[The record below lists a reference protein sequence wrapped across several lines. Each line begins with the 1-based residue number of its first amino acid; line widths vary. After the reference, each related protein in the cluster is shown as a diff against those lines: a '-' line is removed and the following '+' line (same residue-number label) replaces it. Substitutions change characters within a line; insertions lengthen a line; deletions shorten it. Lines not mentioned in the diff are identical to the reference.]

1 MRTIMNEKHASK
13 LFWAV
18 KALLVAVLLYVAV
31 AVVVTPLHLGRALK
45 PHPVSGNERTADAPL
60 ARPATRAPADIS
72 AILEKDLFAGAG
84 PARPLSRIVDM
95 NPAEALSTEQ
105 ELGLRL
111 VGAVC
116 GDPSTSRAVI
126 QNIATGAA
134 RPYKIGDMVASATI
148 ESIEPDRVVLRLEGR
163 RKVLRLHG
171 GPASP
176 NKSPSPESQPQNA
189 ATSERPSPAGQQSLR
204 DLPKMAYVEDAFR
217 KAKIEP
223 YVRNGRTE
231 GLKITGMENTPLIGM
246 LGLKD
251 GDVIQTVNGQNLTNK
266 QKAFQVL
273 QKAKTQSQLHIQL
286 LRDGK
291 TRELSFDL
299 Q

>member
-1 MRTIMNEKHASK
+1 MNEKHASK

-18 KALLVAVLLYVAV
+18 KATLVVILLYVAV
-31 AVVVTPLHLGRALK
+31 AVIATPLHLGRALK
-45 PHPVSGNERTADAPL
+45 PHSASGNDRTADTSPT
-60 ARPATRAPADIS
+60 RPPAHTPADIS
-72 AILEKDLFAGAG
+72 TILERDLFSGSGSGQAS
-84 PARPLSRIVDM
+84 SRIVEI

-105 ELGLRL
+105 ELGLRMI
-111 VGAVC
+111 GAVA

-126 QNIATGAA
+126 QSIATGAA
-134 RPYKIGDMVASATI
+134 RPYKVGDVVASATI
-148 ESIEPDRVVLRLEGR
+148 ESIDPDRVVLRLEGR

-171 GPASP
+171 GPVVASQS
-176 NKSPSPESQPQNA
+176 SPA
-189 ATSERPSPAGQQSLR
+189 ATQAQSAPAPQRSSPAAAESLR
-204 DLPKMAYVEDAFR
+204 DLPRMTCVEDVLR
-217 KAKIEP
+217 KARIEP
-223 YVRNGRTE
+223 YVQNGRMQ
-231 GLKITGMENTPLIGM
+231 GLRITGMENMPLVGL
-246 LGLKD
+246 LGLQN

>member
-1 MRTIMNEKHASK
+1 MNEKHASR

-18 KALLVAVLLYVAV
+18 KALLVAILLYVAV
-31 AVVVTPLHLGRALK
+31 AVIVTPLHLGRALK
-45 PHPVSGNERTADAPL
+45 PHSASGNDRTADTSL
-60 ARPATRAPADIS
+60 ARPPTRAPADVS
-72 AILEKDLFAGAG
+72 TILEKDLFSGPG
-84 PARPLSRIVDM
+84 PAQPSSRIVET

-111 VGAVC
+111 IGAIA
-116 GDPSTSRAVI
+116 GDPSASRAVI
-126 QNIATGAA
+126 QSIATGAA
-134 RPYKIGDMVASATI
+134 RPYKVGDVIASATI
-148 ESIEPDRVVLRLEGR
+148 ESIDPDRVVLRLEGR

-171 GPASP
+171 GPVIAS
-176 NKSPSPESQPQNA
+176 KSQPP
-189 ATSERPSPAGQQSLR
+189 ATQAQSAPASQKPSPAAGQNLR
-204 DLPKMAYVEDAFR
+204 DLPKMAYVEDVLR

-223 YVRNGRTE
+223 YVQNGRTE
-231 GLKITGMENTPLIGM
+231 GLKITGMENMPLVGM
-246 LGLKD
+246 LGLQN

>member
-1 MRTIMNEKHASK
+1 MNEKRASR

-18 KALLVAVLLYVAV
+18 KALLVAILLYVAV
-31 AVVVTPLHLGRALK
+31 AVIVTPLHLGRALK
-45 PHPVSGNERTADAPL
+45 PHSASGNDRMADTSL
-60 ARPATRAPADIS
+60 ARPPTHAPADIS
-72 AILEKDLFAGAG
+72 TILAKDLFSGPG
-84 PARPLSRIVDM
+84 PAQSSSRIVET

-105 ELGLRL
+105 ELGLRMI
-111 VGAVC
+111 GAIA
-116 GDPSTSRAVI
+116 GDPSTSRVVI
-126 QNIATGAA
+126 QSIATGAA
-134 RPYKIGDMVASATI
+134 RPYKVGDVVASATI
-148 ESIEPDRVVLRLEGR
+148 ESIDPDRVVLRLEGR
-163 RKVLRLHG
+163 RKVLRLHSALVAG
-171 GPASP
+171 KDQPPATQAQSAPASQ
-176 NKSPSPESQPQNA
+176 KPSP
-189 ATSERPSPAGQQSLR
+189 PAGQSLR
-204 DLPKMAYVEDAFR
+204 NLPKMAYVEDVLR

-223 YVRNGRTE
+223 YVQNGRTE
-231 GLKITGMENTPLIGM
+231 GLKITGMENMPLVGM
-246 LGLKD
+246 LGLQN